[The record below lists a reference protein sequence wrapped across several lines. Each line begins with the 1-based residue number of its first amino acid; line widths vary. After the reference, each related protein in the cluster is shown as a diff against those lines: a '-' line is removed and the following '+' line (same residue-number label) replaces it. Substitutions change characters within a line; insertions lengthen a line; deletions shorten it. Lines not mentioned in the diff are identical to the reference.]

1 MSIADLLTAAA
12 AGAGGGGVGVALV
25 QALFG
30 RGGLRAQ
37 AAKTETETEVLDRE
51 TWLKQA
57 KDSYDRVD
65 QECKDCKAQLRA
77 SDIRHGKEMAKLRR
91 EVGELRDA
99 LLKRVDVVD
108 ELLPYV
114 QDMPDDKMREV
125 RTANRAAKLALWNL
139 AVPDG

>member
-1 MSIADLLTAAA
+1 MSVADLLTAAA

-37 AAKTETETEVLDRE
+37 TAKTGTETDVLARQTWFRE
-51 TWLKQA
+51 AEQSYARIKKQL
-57 KDSYDRVD
+57 
-65 QECKDCKAQLRA
+65 EE
-77 SDIRHGKEMAKLRR
+77 SDIRHNKEMRKLRG

-114 QDMPDDKMREV
+114 QNMPDDKMREI
-125 RTANRAAKLALWNL
+125 RAANRAAKYALWNHL